1 MEMETNRL
9 NNWWKVRPIGP
20 ALITAVAWV
29 LILWFTVS
37 FRPGT
42 TFLGLTVAEGY
53 LWGFQYLLG
62 MGSTMALI
70 YYGVAMPLVK
80 PSAHKRFGKIVVL
93 CSVIS
98 LVTNSFGGAIIGFAL
113 GTVGGILTI
122 RWKTV
127 EARSDSG
134 SPL

>member
-1 MEMETNRL
+1 M
-9 NNWWKVRPIGP
+9 
-20 ALITAVAWV
+20 V
-29 LILWFTVS
+29 LIGGGVV
-37 FRPGT
+37 R
-42 TFLGLTVAEGY
+42 
-53 LWGFQYLLG
+53 LLD
-62 MGSTMALI
+62 
-70 YYGVAMPLVK
+70 K
-80 PSAHKRFGKIVVL
+80 PSLHKGLGKIVVL
-93 CSVIS
+93 FSVIS

>member
-1 MEMETNRL
+1 METNRL

-20 ALITAVAWV
+20 ALITAVAGV

-53 LWGFQYLLG
+53 LWGFQNLLG
-62 MGSTMALI
+62 MGCGMVLLCCGFVRLLDRPSLHK
-70 YYGVAMPLVK
+70 GV
-80 PSAHKRFGKIVVL
+80 GKIVVL
-93 CSVIS
+93 FSVIS
-98 LVTNSFGGAIIGFAL
+98 LVANSFGGAIIGFAL
-113 GTVGGILTI
+113 GTVGGLLAI

-134 SPL
+134 SPS